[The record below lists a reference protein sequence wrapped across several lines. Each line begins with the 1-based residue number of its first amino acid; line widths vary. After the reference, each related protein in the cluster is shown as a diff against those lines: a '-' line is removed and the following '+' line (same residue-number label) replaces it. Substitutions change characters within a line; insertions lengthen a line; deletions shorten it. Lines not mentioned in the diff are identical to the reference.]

1 MYVQLYSK
9 FPNRNLVAGTGNHF
23 QFAASLQ
30 GGDFTLSTPPP
41 QTVPAGQSVN
51 GIPETISPVNGFN
64 TPVNLAWTNSSSWPT
79 GLSASFG
86 QDPVTSSTTISL
98 TTTSGTPAGTYTL
111 AFSGTGGGR
120 LHTSSFTVQVG
131 GFNWQPMQDVR
142 LIALDTGD
150 VYGYF
155 SNWVQSSDYCCW
167 TNLMQNAQISGPGGN
182 SWGPSS
188 GSSTTDTTPSIVS
201 FPAFSL
207 ADRGFGVYNFA
218 FTASFSYNQSTPF
231 IHPQVLSY
239 SYPTPSVTSLSPAF
253 GLPGTTVG
261 GVTING
267 VGLGALDLDITQY
280 RGLTG
285 VNLSGNGVTAS
296 SFTQGLIDPAAA
308 SIPDTATSVQADI
321 AIDPSAVPGGRQLS
335 VTAFGYTTNSVTF
348 SVSDATPVIYTVQ
361 QLAPLYPGGAGLHRD
376 LRKQFWSTVH
386 RQSGLPERRCHDL
399 P

>member
-1 MYVQLYSK
+1 VDLSQYLTSQTIYVQLYSK

-188 GSSTTDTTPSIVS
+188 GSSTTDTT
-201 FPAFSL
+201 
-207 ADRGFGVYNFA
+207 
-218 FTASFSYNQSTPF
+218 
-231 IHPQVLSY
+231 
-239 SYPTPSVTSLSPAF
+239 
-253 GLPGTTVG
+253 
-261 GVTING
+261 
-267 VGLGALDLDITQY
+267 
-280 RGLTG
+280 
-285 VNLSGNGVTAS
+285 
-296 SFTQGLIDPAAA
+296 
-308 SIPDTATSVQADI
+308 
-321 AIDPSAVPGGRQLS
+321 
-335 VTAFGYTTNSVTF
+335 
-348 SVSDATPVIYTVQ
+348 
-361 QLAPLYPGGAGLHRD
+361 
-376 LRKQFWSTVH
+376 
-386 RQSGLPERRCHDL
+386 RQS
-399 P
+399 